1 MSKFL
6 AFCLLPLG
14 LGAVLSGVV
23 FPMQTASTLELFFF
37 SDFIA
42 QFSSPS
48 EENLGQM
55 LPITA
60 QTTLGSEVI
69 ELEVARTPTQQQL
82 GLMYRTSLP
91 DNRGMLF
98 SFSPPR
104 VVGFWMKNCKISLDM
119 IFIRNGIVQAI
130 QVGAPPCTTEPCPTY
145 GPQVPVDQVI
155 EVRGGRT
162 QALGVKPGDRIEIE
176 YLNSDRRESLNQ

>member
-6 AFCLLPLG
+6 ALCLLPLG
-14 LGAVLSGVV
+14 LGAIFGGVI
-23 FPMQTASTLELFFF
+23 FPGQTASTLPLLF
-37 SDFIA
+37 SPDWVA
-42 QFSSPS
+42 QFSSQS
-48 EENLGQM
+48 QQNLGQI
-55 LPITA
+55 LPVTA
-60 QTTLGSEVI
+60 QTTIGGEVI
-69 ELEVARTPTQQQL
+69 QLEVAQTPQQQQL

-130 QVGAPPCTTEPCPTY
+130 QVAAPPCSTKPCPTY
-145 GPQVPVDQVI
+145 GPSVPVDQVI
-155 EVRGGRT
+155 ELRGGRT
-162 QALGVKPGDRIEIE
+162 QELGLKPGDRIEIE
-176 YLNSDRRESLNQ
+176 PANSPRP

>member
-1 MSKFL
+1 MSKLLFY
-6 AFCLLPLG
+6 LLPIG
-14 LGAVLSGVV
+14 LGAVLSGVI
-23 FPMQTASTLELFFF
+23 FPAQTASTLEFFF
-37 SDFIA
+37 SGDSIA

-48 EENLGQM
+48 EKNLGQM
-55 LPITA
+55 LPVTA
-60 QTTLGSEVI
+60 QTTIGGEVI

-119 IFIRNGIVQAI
+119 IFIRDGVVQGI
-130 QVGAPPCTTEPCPTY
+130 QVSAPPCTSEPCPTY
-145 GPQVPVDQVI
+145 GPEVPVDQVI
-155 EVRGGRT
+155 ELRGGRA
-162 QALGVKPGDRIEIE
+162 QELGLKPGDRIEIE
-176 YLNSDRRESLNQ
+176 FLNSHRP